1 MAGRPLD
8 AIEHQA
14 AITSIARVQTVFRQT
29 LASGTVPVDEEIR
42 MRANI
47 ADLLIETSIQLSQQQ
62 YLYDAIEHQETIL
75 RRVPQDHPDRPKH
88 LNTLSFA
95 KMSEYTVA
103 GSRHALDKAVLYG
116 SQAKDLATS
125 MGLVEHHPEMH
136 LRILN
141 NLGFALSQ
149 RNTLVES
156 SEDLGEAIAC
166 AREIYGIAPK
176 SSELYQLNLNNL
188 ASRLR
193 VRYVRGENPNDI
205 NEAMAL
211 VKELMS
217 RTKPGTIQH
226 STAVGQLGVMTSDKF
241 KRTDL
246 LKDLDEALGY
256 CKTGLQGFPQRH
268 ETRVAMLGQ
277 IVGLYSARHHKMGD
291 IADLANTVHYSEL
304 LFKAIPSGH
313 TARGQYLLEHL
324 QDLQKYAF
332 TVNSLPMFGSTIDQ
346 IQTIFLAM
354 PLDYPQ
360 QQQCQIILA
369 NLLGKR
375 YILSNNLQE
384 LASLVDYTEKMFSDL
399 NDKAKDAG
407 SSKPSLAIGWLWNLT
422 KHLRQ
427 LATAPA
433 ENSVRNLGEQELLRT
448 FRSCYNAHNDAV
460 RGLVQ
465 LDQKYGLRLQV
476 LAEAIEAG
484 RTLSDDELIVEMT
497 RLKDEEAAATK
508 ERQQRSRYRLPEYKT
523 ELGLRQLAMDPK
535 TKNIVLDLSGLL
547 EAVLGFDPTKPVSPE
562 EFVAREARLEQ
573 DFINKAHLKG
583 RHPNLKL
590 CYMCRDLTK
599 PLQATAEGFELT
611 AESSCLPF
619 GHFSQLKCRKN
630 CSICRLILS
639 IITVKSGRL
648 HPRLDAIDRE
658 VQETRLTTRKLSTGE
673 TLMKVDYGLRYV
685 GELRILT
692 PRNYRQALRQAWEAD
707 AQSRFWTVLADRA
720 GCVHDQ
726 GGQQVNLSLIKSWL
740 NDCDHNHGSA
750 CNHPRSETRVEIK
763 ISLTFIDVVQ
773 ECLVTATSYEKYFAL
788 SYVWGDVE
796 MSKTMRSNYNE
807 RQQPWALSA
816 TSFPKTVKD
825 AMKLVRSLGE
835 RFLWVDAICIIQDD
849 EEQMAMHIPNMDIV
863 YGKAFATIVALH
875 GDDADAGLP
884 GVTPGTRAPQQI
896 EIITVS
902 NKSPDLDHDPQCEKN
917 EIISLIATPQPLHLA
932 LEVSKWNSRGWILQE
947 RLLSLRCLYFS
958 PDAVYFQCSRETL
971 SEGGINEEFIKAHMF
986 DKNALEDQ
994 HNPRNVN
1001 HDNPFT
1007 DLRSMYDLSPRER
1020 LCKAFQVYKKLIE
1033 TYSRRDFS
1041 YKSDIL
1047 NAFAGMFVVMDEHF
1061 QDSTFHGLP
1070 AAVFSH
1076 ALLWT
1081 PGARLARRGA
1091 QLPST
1096 PTMSMG
1102 PMSMGQPDPKFPSW
1116 SWAGWDGP
1124 VEYRLFE
1131 EADGNVLLPTAMV
1144 RLYKI
1149 GNRSVSQV
1157 EEVKECTKG
1166 HPIIRVTDET
1176 ALISDDC
1183 AVCELAAKDQEQG
1196 GAKNTDESAHRK
1208 HNSSGSDMLKLN
1220 TENPPETGPIDSPN
1234 LSRTNRGDKSK
1245 REEAGSGQVV
1255 AQLISDRDRG
1265 SMWVVTAPWPP
1276 EKRDPP
1282 LTTNIL
1288 WLTAPTIP
1296 LTAFHITTRKDYL
1309 SLQSHVHAQGPQA
1322 VRRIHDRN
1330 SKHCGL
1336 WWEQAGYGYV
1346 GRGMDPDAESKI
1358 IMLGISA
1365 YGDAYHP
1372 RKGPYRVEGEIRVFD
1387 EDAFPAVG
1395 PGSGLVNVLVVDLDM
1410 GHPDG
1415 IGDRCT
1421 VAVIHIKAWEAAGPL
1436 VKEVRLA

>member
-1 MAGRPLD
+1 MAERPLD
-8 AIEHQA
+8 AIERPA
-14 AITSIARVQTVFRQT
+14 AIASIARAQTILRQT
-29 LASGTVPVDEEIR
+29 FALGTVPVDEEVR
-42 MRANI
+42 MRAKI
-47 ADLLIETSIQLSQQQ
+47 ADLLMETSAQLSQQQ
-62 YLYDAIEHQETIL
+62 YLYDAIEHLETIL
-75 RRVPQDHPDRPKH
+75 RRVPQDHPDVSMH

-95 KMSEYTVA
+95 KMSEYIVA

-116 SQAKDLATS
+116 SQAKDLTTS
-125 MGLVEHHPEMH
+125 MGLVEHHPEMY

-141 NLGFALSQ
+141 NLGFALSR
-149 RNTLVES
+149 RNALVES
-156 SEDLGEAIAC
+156 SEDLEEAVVC

-193 VRYVRGENPNDI
+193 VRYNRGENPNDI

-217 RTKPGTIQH
+217 RTKLGTIQH
-226 STAVGQLGVMTSDKF
+226 STAVGQLGVITSDKF
-241 KRTDL
+241 KRTDSL
-246 LKDLDEALGY
+246 QDLDEALGH
-256 CKTGLQGFPQRH
+256 CKTGLEALPQRH
-268 ETRVAMLGQ
+268 ETRVDMLRQ
-277 IVGLYSARHHKMGD
+277 IVDLYSARHHKTSD

-304 LFKAIPSGH
+304 LFKATPSGH

-324 QDLQKYAF
+324 QFLQKYAF
-332 TVNSLPMFGSTIDQ
+332 AVNSLPMFESTIDQ

-354 PLDYPQ
+354 PSDYPQ
-360 QQQCQIILA
+360 QQQCQSILA

-384 LASLVDYTEKMFSDL
+384 LASLIDYTKKIFSE
-399 NDKAKDAG
+399 NNNKFKGTG
-407 SSKPSLAIGWLWNLT
+407 SSKPLLETGWLWNLT
-422 KHLRQ
+422 EHLRR
-427 LATAPA
+427 LVTAPA

-448 FRSCYNAHNDAV
+448 FHSCYKVQNDAV

-465 LDQKYGLRLQV
+465 LYQKYGIRLQV
-476 LAEAIEAG
+476 LAEAIKAG

-497 RLKDEEAAATK
+497 RLKDEKAAATK
-508 ERQQRSRYRLPEYKT
+508 KRQQRSRYRPPEYET
-523 ELGLRQLAMDPK
+523 ELGLRQLAVDPETKAFVMD
-535 TKNIVLDLSGLL
+535 LRGLL
-547 EAVLGFDPTKPVSPE
+547 EAVLGYDVTKPVSQE
-562 EFVAREARLEQ
+562 EFDAREARLEQ
-573 DFINKAHLKG
+573 DFINKAHLEG
-583 RHPNLKL
+583 RHPNLNL
-590 CYMCRDLTK
+590 CYSCRDLTK
-599 PLQATAEGFELT
+599 PLKATAEGFELT
-611 AESSCLPF
+611 AKSSCFPF
-619 GHFSQLKCRKN
+619 GNFSQLKRRKN

-639 IITVKSGRL
+639 IITAKSGRL
-648 HPRLDAIDRE
+648 HPRLNAIDRE
-658 VQETRLTTRKLSTGE
+658 VQGTRLSTAKLSTGE
-673 TLMKVDYGLRYV
+673 TLMRVDYGIRHV

-707 AQSRFWTVLADRA
+707 AQSRLSTVLADRA
-720 GCVHDQ
+720 GFVYDK
-726 GGQQVNLSLIKSWL
+726 GGQQVNLGLIKSWL

-750 CNHPRSETRVEIK
+750 CNHPRSGIRVEMK
-763 ISLTFIDVVQ
+763 IFLTFIDVVQ
-773 ECLVTATSYEKYFAL
+773 ECLVTATSFEKYFAL

-796 MSKTMRSNYNE
+796 MSKTLRSNYNE
-807 RQQPWALSA
+807 RQQHWALSA
-816 TSFPKTVKD
+816 TSLPKTVKD

-835 RFLWVDAICIIQDD
+835 RFLWVDAICIVQDD

-902 NKSPDLDHDPQCEKN
+902 NKSLDLDHDPQCEKN
-917 EIISLIATPQPLHLA
+917 EIIGLVATPRPLHLA

-971 SEGGINEEFIKAHMF
+971 SEGGTNEEFKAHIF
-986 DKNALEDQ
+986 DEIGLEDQ
-994 HNPRNVN
+994 NILRNAN

-1007 DLRSMYDLSPRER
+1007 DLHSMYDVSPHER
-1020 LCKAFQVYKKLIE
+1020 LCKAFQTYKKLIE
-1033 TYSRRDFS
+1033 TYSRRNFS
-1041 YKSDIL
+1041 FKSDII
-1047 NAFAGMFVVMDEHF
+1047 NAFTGMFAVMDEHF
-1061 QDSTFHGLP
+1061 QDSTFHGIP
-1070 AAVFSH
+1070 AAIFSH

-1081 PGARLARRGA
+1081 PAARLARRGA
-1091 QLPST
+1091 QLPL
-1096 PTMSMG
+1096 MSA
-1102 PMSMGQPDPKFPSW
+1102 MSMGQPDPKFPSW
-1116 SWAGWDGP
+1116 SWVGWDGP

-1149 GNRSVSQV
+1149 GSRSSSQV
-1157 EEVKECTKG
+1157 KEVKECTKG
-1166 HPIIRVTDET
+1166 HPRIRVTDET
-1176 ALISDDC
+1176 VLISDDC
-1183 AVCELAAKDQEQG
+1183 TVCELSAKDQDQG
-1196 GAKNTDESAHRK
+1196 DAKNTDESAHRK

-1220 TENPPETGPIDSPN
+1220 TENPSETGSVDSQN
-1234 LSRTNRGDKSK
+1234 LSSTNRGDKSK
-1245 REEAGSGQVV
+1245 RGEAGSGQEV
-1255 AQLISDRDRG
+1255 AKLIPDRDRG
-1265 SMWVVTAPWPP
+1265 STWLVLPPQPP

-1282 LTTNIL
+1282 LATNTL
-1288 WLTAPTIP
+1288 WFTAPTVP
-1296 LTAFHITTRKDYL
+1296 LTAFQITSRKHYL

-1346 GRGMDPDAESKI
+1346 GQGMSPDAESKI

-1387 EDAFPAVG
+1387 DDVFPAVG
-1395 PGSGLVNVLVVDLDM
+1395 SGSGLVNVLVVDLDM

-1436 VKEVRLA
+1436 DREVRLA